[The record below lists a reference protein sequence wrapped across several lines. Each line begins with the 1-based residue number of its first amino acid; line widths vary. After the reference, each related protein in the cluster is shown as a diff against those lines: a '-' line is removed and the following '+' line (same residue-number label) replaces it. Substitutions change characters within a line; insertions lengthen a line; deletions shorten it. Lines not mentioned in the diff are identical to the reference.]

1 MKIDKT
7 EYENLVRDSEK
18 ERIIESF
25 ITSGETYFT
34 LEQAISIVSGYE
46 RKEKSPEKLS
56 FAKMLGE

>member
-25 ITSGETYFT
+25 VTSGETYFT
-34 LEQAISIVSGYE
+34 LEQVICIVSGYE
-46 RKEKSPEKLS
+46 RKVKALPVEE
-56 FAKMLGE
+56 MLGE